1 MYNVNNFCTQACSVA
16 KYCLN
21 QLFPTPYT
29 VVRQA
34 PLFMGFPRQE
44 YWSGYH
50 FLSLGIFLAQGWK
63 IHLLSLLHWQADSL
77 PLSHLG
83 SPHSFWHV
91 TNSTFAFW
99 IFLEFYFFPSYFAS
113 QCMKHA
119 GVEGQLY
126 PEFLVDALKSSSP
139 DG

>member
-1 MYNVNNFCTQACSVA
+1 MSDSLWPHGLQPVRHLCAWIFPGKNTKVSCHSLLQGI
-16 KYCLN
+16 
-21 QLFPTPYT
+21 FPT
-29 VVRQA
+29 
-34 PLFMGFPRQE
+34 QE
-44 YWSGYH
+44 
-50 FLSLGIFLAQGWK
+50 LNP
-63 IHLLSLLHWQADSL
+63 HLLSLLHWQADSL

-126 PEFLVDALKSSSP
+126 QEFLVDALKSSSP
-139 DG
+139 NPYVEAPIPCGCIWSKDL